1 MPENLLHYLDDSDRN
16 AVIYHNKSNGTEK
29 LTALLKESLQIRD
42 LLQDEEWHDFDQY
55 KNLIR
60 CIDDQCTVNE
70 EGEPIPK
77 NSHTIKGKSLQ
88 SPRESDA
95 TARTKNKKTY
105 VGESANVCET
115 YNDEGD
121 SQITEADLQP
131 NVHSDTDFFKEYIE
145 EKPDPDSDAIEEQC
159 TTDAGYCTM
168 ENVDLAVQKG
178 VMLVPTA
185 LTSSNTNPLYSGF
198 ALSEDGK
205 RPIKCPNDCIP
216 GRQK

>member
-16 AVIYHNKSNGTEK
+16 AVICHNKSNGTEK

-55 KNLIR
+55 KNLVR

-70 EGEPIPK
+70 DGEPIPK
-77 NSHTIKGKSLQ
+77 NSHAIKGKSLQ

-95 TARTKNKKTY
+95 TERTKNKKTY

-145 EKPDPDSDAIEEQC
+145 EKPDPDSDAVEEQC
-159 TTDAGYCTM
+159 TTDAGFCTM